1 MAERRVV
8 ALRGA
13 IDVPEDSEQ
22 AIVAATAEL
31 LQALL
36 ERNGLRPED
45 LISVIFT
52 ATPDL
57 GAAFP
62 AVAARTLGLTDVPL
76 LCAQELAV
84 AGAPARVVRVLVHC
98 TSERS
103 RAELQPVYLGGA
115 KVLRDDLPG

>member
-1 MAERRVV
+1 MA

-13 IDVPEDSEQ
+13 IDVAEDSEQ

-36 ERNGLRPED
+36 QRNGLEPED

-57 GAAFP
+57 SAAFP
-62 AVAARTLGLTDVPL
+62 AAAARTLGLTGVPL

-84 AGAPARVVRVLVHC
+84 AGAPARVVRVLLHC
-98 TSERS
+98 MTERTPG
-103 RAELQPVYLGGA
+103 ELQPVYLGGA
-115 KVLRDDLPG
+115 RVLRDDLSR

>member
-1 MAERRVV
+1 MV

-13 IDVPEDSEQ
+13 VDVAENSER

-31 LQALL
+31 LRTLL
-36 ERNGLRPED
+36 ERNGLAADD

-57 GAAFP
+57 SAAFP
-62 AVAARTLGLTDVPL
+62 ALAARALGLTDVPL

-84 AGAPARVVRVLVHC
+84 PGAPPRVVRILLHA
-98 TSERS
+98 TSDRP

-115 KVLRDDLPG
+115 KVLRADLSG